1 MPENQPMTEAT
12 YYVLLAI
19 LKPGHGY
26 RLMQRVRE
34 LSGGRLLM
42 GPGTLYGILSRMNKE
57 GLIILS
63 AEDGRRKCYEITETG
78 KQAPI
83 TEYARLKR
91 MVSDGAVL
99 EEDME

>member
-1 MPENQPMTEAT
+1 
-12 YYVLLAI
+12 
-19 LKPGHGY
+19 
-26 RLMQRVRE
+26 
-34 LSGGRLLM
+34 M

-63 AEDGRRKCYEITETG
+63 AEDGRRKCYEITEIG
-78 KQAPI
+78 KQALI
-83 TEYARLKR
+83 AEYARLKR